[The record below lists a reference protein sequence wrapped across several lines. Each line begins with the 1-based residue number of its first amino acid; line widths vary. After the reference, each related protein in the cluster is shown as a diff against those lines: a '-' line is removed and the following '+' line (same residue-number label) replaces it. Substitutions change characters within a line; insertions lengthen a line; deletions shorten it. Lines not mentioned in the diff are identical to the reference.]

1 MKIQNPEPIPF
12 RIHVSTIYVP
22 NESRPEEG
30 IYFFAYKIRIE
41 NKGHAPA
48 QLISRHWIISDLRG
62 HSEEVRGPGVVGVQ
76 PRITPGNSFEYES
89 ACPLNSNCGSM
100 RGFYDMKTDDGE
112 VFQVEIPEFF
122 LVAPCAVH

>member
-1 MKIQNPEPIPF
+1 MKMQNSQQVRF
-12 RIHVSTIYVP
+12 KIHVSTVYIP
-22 NESRPEEG
+22 EESRPEEKM
-30 IYFFAYKIRIE
+30 YFFAYKIRIE
-41 NKGHAPA
+41 NNGNVPA

-62 HSEEVRGPGVVGVQ
+62 HTEEVRGPGVVGQQ
-76 PRITPGNSFEYES
+76 PRIQPGNSFEYES

-112 VFQVEIPEFF
+112 VFQIEIPEFF